1 MSKQTT
7 RVAALYRYPVKG
19 LSPEPLD
26 RVRLQ
31 PGGTFP
37 LDRAYAIGNGPTG
50 FDPAAPSYLPKARF
64 LMLMRNERLAALDTT
79 LDDATRTLT
88 IRRDGRIV
96 AEGRLDTPEGLAVI
110 EAFFDAYEHDE
121 LRGPAK
127 VLHVPGFSF
136 SDVAAKV
143 VSLINLESVRD
154 LGGRIAVEVNPLRFR
169 GNVYVEAMPAWTELE
184 LVGKRIVVGNVVLEG
199 MDRIV
204 RCAATNVNPV
214 TAERDLTIPRSLD
227 ETYGHGD
234 CGVYLRVVEGGEMQ
248 VGDEVR
254 LDGW

>member
-1 MSKQTT
+1 MSNPAAH
-7 RVAALYRYPVKG
+7 VAALYRYPVKG

-31 PGGTFP
+31 PGSTFP

-50 FDPAAPSYLPKARF
+50 FDPAAPSYLPKVRF
-64 LMLMRNERLAALDTT
+64 LMLMRNERLAALDTR
-79 LDDATRTLT
+79 LNDATRTLT
-88 IRRDGRIV
+88 IRRDGATV
-96 AEGRLDTPEGLAVI
+96 AEGRLDTPEGRAAI
-110 EAFFDAYEHDE
+110 EAFFDAYEQDE
-121 LRGPAK
+121 LRGPAN

-154 LGGRIAVEVNPLRFR
+154 LGRRIGVAVDSRRFR
-169 GNVYVEAMPAWTELE
+169 GNLLVEGMPAWSELD
-184 LVGKRIVVGNVVLEG
+184 LVGKRVAVGDVVFEG

-204 RCAATNVNPV
+204 RCAATNVNPA

-227 ETYGHGD
+227 ENYGHGD
-234 CGVYLRVVEGGEMQ
+234 CGLYLRVVKGGEIG
-248 VGDEVR
+248 VGSELR
-254 LDGW
+254 LEG